1 MDQLEKTNFVDIGN
15 RIILGTILLLIII
28 VAGFYSGVAYLDI
41 YKDLSSTTELSN
53 AEMGPPDIDE
63 QEAILNSISKLSIV
77 EIEEKDK
84 LSALTSLVS
93 RENIKI
99 KDREN
104 ILNSLK

>member
-15 RIILGTILLLIII
+15 RIVLGTILLLIII
-28 VAGFYSGVAYLDI
+28 VAGFYLGVTYLDI

-53 AEMGPPDIDE
+53 AEMSPPDINE

-77 EIEEKDK
+77 EIGEKDK
-84 LSALTSLVS
+84 LSALASLVS